1 MSTPNRT
8 TSPASTHT
16 PPPDSTSQ
24 AHHDEAVA
32 LNEIVADVAD
42 DPISRP
48 RQILRVIRRSSRALA
63 ITVVGF
69 SVLAAGIAM
78 MVLPGPGLL
87 VIMVGLAIL
96 AREFVWAERLL
107 IKARQRAAQGTDAAK
122 RMFRRKR
129 A

>member
-1 MSTPNRT
+1 MPTADRTVTPAT
-8 TSPASTHT
+8 THAPPSDPTSP
-16 PPPDSTSQ
+16 P
-24 AHHDEAVA
+24 HHHEPVGLDEV
-32 LNEIVADVAD
+32 VADVAD

-48 RQILRVIRRSSRALA
+48 RQILRLIRRSGRALA

-78 MVLPGPGLL
+78 VLPGPGLL
-87 VIMVGLAIL
+87 VIMIGLAIL

-107 IKARQRAAQGTDAAK
+107 VKARQRATQGTDAAK

>member
-1 MSTPNRT
+1 MSNPDRTVASATTPVL
-8 TSPASTHT
+8 PID
-16 PPPDSTSQ
+16 PPLQ
-24 AHHDEAVA
+24 RH
-32 LNEIVADVAD
+32 LNEPSGLGEIVADVAD